1 MNSIKCQLSPKT
13 CIQFIV
19 EAKVM
24 YKNVKDSKIKN

>member
-1 MNSIKCQLSPKT
+1 MNSIKFQLSPKR